1 MIDYTVK
8 QLAKIAGVS
17 PRTLHY
23 YDEIGL
29 LKPSRIGSNGY
40 RHYDENA
47 MLRLQQILFFRE
59 LDFSLAD
66 IQQTI
71 NQPEFDI
78 IRALSAHR
86 ENLYSQLA
94 HLEKLLA
101 TIDHTISHIKGE
113 IEMKP
118 DEIFEPFSEEKQKEY
133 EEEVRQRYG
142 DKELKVSQQRWGSY
156 SKEKR
161 QQIIDE
167 GNRNYLDIA
176 NNMAKGFDSP
186 EVQELVHRWHQHLHY
201 FYDPT
206 NDVLRGLADMY
217 VNDPAFRQT
226 FDKIHPDLAE
236 FMRKAVTLYCD
247 QLEQND

>member
-40 RHYDENA
+40 RHYGEAA

-66 IQQTI
+66 IQQTLD
-71 NQPEFDI
+71 QPQFDMI
-78 IRALSAHR
+78 QALSAHR
-86 ENLYSQLA
+86 ENLYGQLT
-94 HLEKLLA
+94 HLEKLLD
-101 TIDHTISHIKGE
+101 TIDRTISHIKGE

-118 DEIFEPFSEEKQKEY
+118 NEIFEPFSEEKQKEY
-133 EEEVRQRYG
+133 EEEIRQRYG

-156 SKEKR
+156 SKEKQ

-167 GNRNYLDIA
+167 GHQNYVDIA
-176 NNMAKGFDSP
+176 NNMDKGFDNP
-186 EVQELVHRWHQHLHY
+186 EVQVSVKHWHEHMHY

-206 NDVLRGLADMY
+206 IEVLRGLADMY
-217 VNDPAFRQT
+217 VNDPAFRKT

-236 FMRKAVTLYCD
+236 FICKAVNHYCD
-247 QLEQND
+247 QLEQAS

>member
-1 MIDYTVK
+1 MIDFTVK
-8 QLAKIAGVS
+8 QLAKTAGVS

-29 LKPSRIGSNGY
+29 LKPGSVGSNGY
-40 RHYDENA
+40 RHYDEDS

-66 IQQTI
+66 IQETI
-71 NQPEFDI
+71 DQPEFDMI
-78 IRALSAHR
+78 QALSAHR
-86 ENLYSQLA
+86 ENLTGQLA

-118 DEIFEPFSEEKQKEY
+118 DEIFEPFNEEKQKEY
-133 EEEVRQRYG
+133 EEEIRQRYG
-142 DKELKVSQQRWGSY
+142 DKELKVSQQRWSSY
-156 SKEKR
+156 SKEKQ

-167 GNRNYLDIA
+167 GHQNYVDIA
-176 NNMAKGFDSP
+176 KNMDKGFDSP
-186 EVQELVHRWHQHLHY
+186 TVQVSVKHWHEHMHY

-206 NDVLRGLADMY
+206 IEVLRGLADMY
-217 VNDPAFRQT
+217 VNDPAFRKT

-236 FMRKAVTLYCD
+236 FMLKAVTFYCD
-247 QLEQND
+247 QLEQNN

>member
-23 YDEIGL
+23 YDEIDL
-29 LKPSRIGSNGY
+29 LKPSYVSSNGY
-40 RHYDENA
+40 RHYDEDT

-59 LDFSLAD
+59 LNFSLAD
-66 IQQTI
+66 IQETI
-71 NQPEFDI
+71 DQPEFDMI
-78 IRALSAHR
+78 QALSAHR
-86 ENLYSQLA
+86 ENLTGQLA

-118 DEIFEPFSEEKQKEY
+118 DEIFEPFNEEKQKEY
-133 EEEVRQRYG
+133 EEEIRQRYG

-156 SKEKR
+156 SKEKQ

-167 GNRNYLDIA
+167 GHQNYVDIA
-176 NNMAKGFDSP
+176 KNMDKGFDSP
-186 EVQELVHRWHQHLHY
+186 EVQVSVKHWHEHMHY

-206 NDVLRGLADMY
+206 IEVLRGLADMY
-217 VNDPAFRQT
+217 VNDPAFRKT

-236 FMRKAVTLYCD
+236 FMLKAVTFYCD
-247 QLEQND
+247 QLEQNN

>member
-8 QLAKIAGVS
+8 QLATIAGVS

-29 LKPSRIGSNGY
+29 LKPSSVGGNGY
-40 RHYDENA
+40 RHYDEA
-47 MLRLQQILFFRE
+47 CMLRLQQILFFRE

-66 IQQTI
+66 IQETI
-71 NQPEFDI
+71 DQPQFDMI
-78 IRALSAHR
+78 QALSAHR
-86 ENLYSQLA
+86 ENLYGQLA

-101 TIDHTISHIKGE
+101 TIDNTISHIKGE

-118 DEIFEPFSEEKQKEY
+118 NEIFEPFSEEKQKEY

-142 DKELKVSQQRWGSY
+142 EKELKVSQQRWGSY

-161 QQIIDE
+161 QQVIDE
-167 GNRNYLDIA
+167 GNQNYVDIA
-176 NNMAKGFDSP
+176 NNMDKGHDSP
-186 EVQELVHRWHQHLHY
+186 DVQESVGRWHQHMHY

-206 NDVLRGLADMY
+206 IDVLRGLADMY
-217 VNDPAFRQT
+217 VNDPAFRKF

-236 FMRKAVTLYCD
+236 FMLKAVTHYCN
-247 QLEQND
+247 QLEQNA

>member
-40 RHYDENA
+40 RHYDEDA

-59 LDFSLAD
+59 LNFSLAD

-71 NQPEFDI
+71 NQPEFDMI
-78 IRALSAHR
+78 QALSAHR
-86 ENLYSQLA
+86 ENLTGQLA

-236 FMRKAVTLYCD
+236 FMRKAVTFYCD
-247 QLEQND
+247 QLEQNA

>member
-29 LKPSRIGSNGY
+29 LKPSRIASNGY
-40 RHYDENA
+40 RHYDEDA

-66 IQQTI
+66 IQQTLD
-71 NQPEFDI
+71 QPQFDMI
-78 IRALSAHR
+78 QALSAHR
-86 ENLYSQLA
+86 ENLYGQLA

-113 IEMKP
+113 IKMKP
-118 DEIFEPFSEEKQKEY
+118 DEIFEPFSEEKQKAY

-167 GNRNYLDIA
+167 GHRNYLDIA

-206 NDVLRGLADMY
+206 NHVLRGLADMY

-236 FMRKAVTLYCD
+236 FMRKAVTFYCD
-247 QLEQND
+247 QLEKKN